1 VIKSKFDISGV
12 LKVWIVVLAFTL
24 SALLPIVNAVVHT
37 YIIIPE
43 ATAMDF
49 IARWDYDCPGWE
61 TKFVLYL
68 KNPDDTWTQ
77 IQEFTSKCS
86 DGETGTKS
94 FEEAFTY
101 DVISVGQNYT
111 FGLSAKNADNES
123 GKAEVTIYI
132 PYPVPEVPQSFQ
144 VEVQ

>member
-1 VIKSKFDISGV
+1 MKKLITT
-12 LKVWIVVLAFTL
+12 LAFVL
-24 SALLPIVNAVVHT
+24 MLLPLLASAVVHT
-37 YIIIPE
+37 YIIVPE

-77 IQEFTSKCS
+77 ILEFTSKCS

-123 GKAEVTIYI
+123 DKAEVTIYI

>member
-1 VIKSKFDISGV
+1 MKKLITT
-12 LKVWIVVLAFTL
+12 LAFVL
-24 SALLPIVNAVVHT
+24 MLLPLLASAVVHT
-37 YIIIPE
+37 YIIVPE

-77 IQEFTSKCS
+77 IQEFTSKCN
-86 DGETGTKS
+86 DGETGMKN

-111 FGLSAKNADNES
+111 FGLTAKNADNES
-123 GKAEVTIYI
+123 SKAEVTIYI
-132 PYPVPEVPQSFQ
+132 PYPVPDSPQNF
-144 VEVQ
+144 EILLGGD

>member
-1 VIKSKFDISGV
+1 MKWLAV
-12 LKVWIVVLAFTL
+12 LVFVLVVLPLT
-24 SALLPIVNAVVHT
+24 VGAVVHT
-37 YIIIPE
+37 YIIIPQ
-43 ATAMDF
+43 AVAMDF
-49 IARWDYDCPGWE
+49 IARWNYDCPGWE

-101 DVISVGQNYT
+101 DIISVGQNYT
-111 FGLSAKNADNES
+111 FGLTAKNADNES
-123 GKAEVTIYI
+123 SKAEVTIYI

>member
-1 VIKSKFDISGV
+1 MRKLITT
-12 LKVWIVVLAFTL
+12 LAFVL
-24 SALLPIVNAVVHT
+24 MLLPLLASAVVHT
-37 YIIIPE
+37 YIIVPE

-94 FEEAFTY
+94 FEEVFTY
-101 DVISVGQNYT
+101 DVTLPGQNYT
-111 FGLSAKNADNES
+111 FGLSAKNTDSES
-123 GKAEVTIYI
+123 DKAEVTIYI

>member
-1 VIKSKFDISGV
+1 MKKLITI
-12 LKVWIVVLAFTL
+12 LAFVL
-24 SALLPIVNAVVHT
+24 MLLPLLAGAVVHT
-37 YIIIPE
+37 YIIVPE

-123 GKAEVTIYI
+123 DKAEVTIYI

>member
-1 VIKSKFDISGV
+1 MKKLITT
-12 LKVWIVVLAFTL
+12 LAFVL
-24 SALLPIVNAVVHT
+24 MLLPLLAGAVVHT
-37 YIIIPE
+37 YIIVPE

-86 DGETGTKS
+86 DGETGVKN

-111 FGLSAKNADNES
+111 FGLTAKNADNES
-123 GKAEVTIYI
+123 DKAEVTIYV

>member
-1 VIKSKFDISGV
+1 MKKLITT
-12 LKVWIVVLAFTL
+12 LAFL
-24 SALLPIVNAVVHT
+24 LMLLPLLAGAVVHT
-37 YIIIPE
+37 YIIVPE

-86 DGETGTKS
+86 DGETGTKN

-111 FGLSAKNADNES
+111 FGLTAKNADNES
-123 GKAEVTIYI
+123 DKAEVTIYI
-132 PYPVPEVPQSFQ
+132 PYPIPEVPQSFQ

>member
-1 VIKSKFDISGV
+1 MRKLITT
-12 LKVWIVVLAFTL
+12 LAFVL
-24 SALLPIVNAVVHT
+24 MLLPLLASAVVHT
-37 YIIIPE
+37 YIIVPE

-86 DGETGTKS
+86 DGETGMKN

-111 FGLSAKNADNES
+111 FGLTAKNADNES
-123 GKAEVTIYI
+123 DKAEVTIYI

>member
-1 VIKSKFDISGV
+1 MKWLAV
-12 LKVWIVVLAFTL
+12 LVFVLVVLPLT
-24 SALLPIVNAVVHT
+24 VGAVVHT
-37 YIIIPE
+37 YIIIPQ
-43 ATAMDF
+43 AVAMDF
-49 IARWDYDCPGWE
+49 IARWNYDCPGWE

-86 DGETGTKS
+86 DGETGMKN

-111 FGLSAKNADNES
+111 FGLTAKNTDNES
-123 GKAEVTIYI
+123 GKAEVIIYI
-132 PYPVPEVPQSFQ
+132 PYPVPEVPQNFE

>member
-1 VIKSKFDISGV
+1 MKKLITT
-12 LKVWIVVLAFTL
+12 LAFVL
-24 SALLPIVNAVVHT
+24 MLLPLLAGAVVHT
-37 YIIIPE
+37 YIIVPE

-123 GKAEVTIYI
+123 DKAEVTIYV

>member
-1 VIKSKFDISGV
+1 MRKLITT
-12 LKVWIVVLAFTL
+12 LAFVL
-24 SALLPIVNAVVHT
+24 MLLPLLAGAVVHT
-37 YIIIPE
+37 YIIVPE

-49 IARWDYDCPGWE
+49 IARWGYDCPGWE

-86 DGETGTKS
+86 DGETGMKS

-123 GKAEVTIYI
+123 GKTEVTIYI

>member
-1 VIKSKFDISGV
+1 MKKLITT
-12 LKVWIVVLAFTL
+12 LAFVL
-24 SALLPIVNAVVHT
+24 MLLPLLAGAVVHT
-37 YIIIPE
+37 YIIVPE

-49 IARWDYDCPGWE
+49 IAQWDYDCPGWE

-111 FGLSAKNADNES
+111 FGLTAKNADNES
-123 GKAEVTIYI
+123 DKAEVTIYI
-132 PYPVPEVPQSFQ
+132 PYPIPEVPQSFQ

>member
-1 VIKSKFDISGV
+1 MKRLAIA
-12 LKVWIVVLAFTL
+12 LAFML
-24 SALLPIVNAVVHT
+24 FFLPLLASAVVHT
-37 YIIIPE
+37 YIIIPK
-43 ATAMDF
+43 AVAMDF
-49 IARWDYDCPGWE
+49 TAKWDYDCPGWE

-77 IQEFTSKCS
+77 IQEFTSKCD
-86 DGETGTKS
+86 DGETGMKN

-111 FGLSAKNADNES
+111 FGLTAKNADNES
-123 GKAEVTIYI
+123 DKAEVTIYI
-132 PYPVPEVPQSFQ
+132 PYPIPDSPQNFE